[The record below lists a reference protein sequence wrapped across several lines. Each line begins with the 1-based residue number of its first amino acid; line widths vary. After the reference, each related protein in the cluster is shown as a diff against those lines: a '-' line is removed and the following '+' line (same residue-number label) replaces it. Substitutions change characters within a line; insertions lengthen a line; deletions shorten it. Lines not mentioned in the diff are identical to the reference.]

1 MPNNH
6 SANTQTNIH
15 TLGTYI
21 SEAYIHTYILTLEE
35 SSEEAE
41 PKAVEYFEDDC
52 FGDEVIFK
60 LCFGTVILVAVHLL
74 GDLLGMY
81 VCMCNGKASFK
92 KTCLP
97 QCMTG
102 KTLE

>member
-6 SANTQTNIH
+6 SANTQTYIH
-15 TLGTYI
+15 TYI
-21 SEAYIHTYILTLEE
+21 GYVHIRSIHTYILTLEE

-60 LCFGTVILVAVHLL
+60 LCFRTVILVAVHLL
-74 GDLLGMY
+74 GDLLGMVCMY
-81 VCMCNGKASFK
+81 VCV
-92 KTCLP
+92 
-97 QCMTG
+97 TG
-102 KTLE
+102 RRFF